1 MDSYYTIAVTFDF
14 FLFYM
19 NYDYCVLFI
28 YSIILR
34 ALQIFA
40 KVIHDKF
47 TQEFEKEV
55 CIHYLITQMYVNF

>member
-1 MDSYYTIAVTFDF
+1 
-14 FLFYM
+14 M

-55 CIHYLITQMYVNF
+55 CINFCLVWLLVKLQVTVP